1 MKNILAVSVI
11 IDDIH
16 KAIIY
21 PSGTKAYIN
30 IEPTAEG
37 DLYLYKSNVVLNYQV
52 ELKTRHG
59 SISIKYLILKTF

>member
-37 DLYLYKSNVVLNYQV
+37 DLYLYKSNVAEEKIFLNIKNQN
-52 ELKTRHG
+52 
-59 SISIKYLILKTF
+59 SILILYVLKKQ